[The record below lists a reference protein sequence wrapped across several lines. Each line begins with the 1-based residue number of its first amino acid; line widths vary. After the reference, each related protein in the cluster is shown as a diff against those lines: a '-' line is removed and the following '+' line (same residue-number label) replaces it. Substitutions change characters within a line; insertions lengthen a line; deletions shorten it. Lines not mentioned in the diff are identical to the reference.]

1 MQGPELG
8 EVEASV
14 DLSSSFEEVVLLVF
28 FFDGQV
34 GCWRLLL
41 RFAAVEGLLL
51 FLFEKES
58 RDDAVFGGEGDCSG
72 SRHYPDQAI
81 DHYYH

>member
-1 MQGPELG
+1 M
-8 EVEASV
+8 
-14 DLSSSFEEVVLLVF
+14 
-28 FFDGQV
+28 
-34 GCWRLLL
+34 
-41 RFAAVEGLLL
+41 EGLLL